1 MYEGALSITT
11 IFTANRNKI
20 GNNEHK
26 YNQDN
31 YTDYIYQLL
40 FKGFLSPHP
49 KGSHVLCYLVMQP
62 PLTRFLCTHH
72 LNPLSERTRL
82 QQYRVMM

>member
-20 GNNEHK
+20 GNNKHK
-26 YNQDN
+26 YNKYDC
-31 YTDYIYQLL
+31 TDYIYQLL
-40 FKGFLSPHP
+40 LKGFLSPHP
-49 KGSHVLCYLVMQP
+49 KGSHVLSYLTTQP
-62 PLTRFLCTHH
+62 TLTRFLCTHH